1 MALRVEAVNSTLVN
15 IERTKLVLRLLLAGV
30 FIFSAISKL
39 LSVGLF
45 EITIVEQGIFSTRA
59 QAAYPARLLI
69 AFELFL
75 GASLL
80 FPFFLKRIFIPLT
93 IATLAAFTLL
103 QVYQLIFG
111 GQTED
116 CGCFGELIKMSS
128 TESLLK
134 NIILLGLSVYLF
146 SAIREEKRNIAI
158 PSILAVGSVAAVLLI
173 APVREN
179 YDGNFAKYTKF
190 ERAGLVDLTSGNKLV
205 AVFNADCEHCQEA
218 ARELGALAIKNA
230 SFPEIYV
237 LMFSESDSSISA
249 FSKKTDTDYPYHAI
263 SEDEFFELIGNSPP
277 RIYWLQDGKI
287 KARWD
292 DEFAKNI
299 LTAFNIQTSDKS

>member
-15 IERTKLVLRLLLAGV
+15 TERVKVVLRLLLAGV

-69 AFELFL
+69 AFEFFL

-80 FPFFLKRIFIPLT
+80 FPFFLKKVFLPLT

-103 QVYQLIFG
+103 QVYQSIFG

-134 NIILLGLSVYLF
+134 NIILLGLSLYLF
-146 SAIREEKRNIAI
+146 RATREEKRNTAI
-158 PSILAVGSVAAVLLI
+158 PLSLAVGSIAAVLLI

-179 YDGNFAKYTKF
+179 HDGKFAKYTKF
-190 ERAGLVDLTSGNKLV
+190 EGAGLVDLSSGNKLV

-218 ARELGALAIKNA
+218 ARELGALATKSV

-237 LMFSESDSSISA
+237 LMFSENDSAISA
-249 FSKKTDTDYPYHAI
+249 FSKKTDTDHPYHLIA
-263 SEDEFFELIGNSPP
+263 EDEFFELIGNSPP

-299 LTAFNIQTSDKS
+299 LTAFNIQTSDNS

>member
-1 MALRVEAVNSTLVN
+1 MALRVEAINSVLVN
-15 IERTKLVLRLLLAGV
+15 TERLKLLLRFLLAGV

-59 QAAYPARLLI
+59 QAAYPARILI
-69 AFELFL
+69 AFEFFL

-80 FPFFLKRIFIPLT
+80 FPFFLKRIFLPLA
-93 IATLAAFTLL
+93 IAMLAAFTVL
-103 QVYQLIFG
+103 QVYQLTFG
-111 GQTED
+111 EQTQD

-134 NIILLGLSVYLF
+134 NIILLGLSIHLWRTT
-146 SAIREEKRNIAI
+146 REEKRSVAI
-158 PSILAVGSVAAVLLI
+158 PSILVVASVAAVLLL
-173 APVREN
+173 APVRGN
-179 YDGNFAKYTKF
+179 YDGNFAQYTKF
-190 ERAGLVDLTSGNKLV
+190 EKAGLVDLTSGDKLV
-205 AVFNADCEHCQEA
+205 AVFNAECEHCQET
-218 ARELGALAIKNA
+218 ARELSALAAKN
-230 SFPEIYV
+230 SHLPKIYV
-237 LMFSESDSSISA
+237 LMFSESDSSVSA

-263 SEDEFFELIGNSPP
+263 AEDEFFDLIGNSPP

-287 KARWD
+287 KAQWD

-299 LTAFNIQTSDKS
+299 LTAFNIQTNGKS

>member
-1 MALRVEAVNSTLVN
+1 MSLRVEAVNSALVN
-15 IERTKLVLRLLLAGV
+15 TERAKLVLRLLLAVV
-30 FIFSAISKL
+30 FVFSAISKL

-69 AFELFL
+69 AFEFFL

-80 FPFFLKRIFIPLT
+80 FPFFLKKIFLPLT

-116 CGCFGELIKMSS
+116 CGCFGELITMSS

-146 SAIREEKRNIAI
+146 RTTRDEKRNVAI
-158 PSILAVGSVAAVLLI
+158 PSILAVSSLAAVLLI
-173 APVREN
+173 APVRGN
-179 YDGNFAKYTKF
+179 HDGNFTKFTKF
-190 ERAGLVDLTSGNKLV
+190 ERAGLVDLTSGDKLV

-218 ARELGALAIKNA
+218 ARELGELAEKSA
-230 SFPEIYV
+230 GFPKIYV

-249 FSKKTDTDYPYHAI
+249 FSKKTDTDYPYHLI
-263 SEDEFFELIGNSPP
+263 TEDEFFDLIGNSPP

-287 KARWD
+287 KTQWD
-292 DEFAKNI
+292 DNFAKNI
-299 LTAFNIQTSDKS
+299 LTAFHIQTAVM